1 MKTLLCI
8 IHSPSNN
15 TSLIEQKVS
24 EKLNSDNN
32 WVSIKNN
39 RLIKVSE
46 KEIKI
51 GCKIII
57 DILEKYE

>member
-24 EKLNSDNN
+24 EKLKSETSNLN
-32 WVSIKNN
+32 IIEQLKN
-39 RLIKVSE
+39 
-46 KEIKI
+46 
-51 GCKIII
+51 II
-57 DILEKYE
+57 